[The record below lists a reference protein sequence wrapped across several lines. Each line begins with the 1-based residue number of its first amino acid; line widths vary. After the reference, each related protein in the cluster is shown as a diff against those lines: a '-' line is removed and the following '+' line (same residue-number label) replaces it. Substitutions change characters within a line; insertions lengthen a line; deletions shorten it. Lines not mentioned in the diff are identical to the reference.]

1 MFKRLKF
8 LISFVLLLGVA
19 AGAYAADLEV
29 GCGATYIVPPGP
41 CHEYGD
47 CDIRGTLIVPA
58 GACLICNDRSGLDG
72 CTECGPFETMA
83 TIIVEGEMY
92 VNDRFD
98 IGQDH
103 DGQLIVRNG
112 GIFEQCCNSDGLKLP
127 DNSGGCHY
135 IFIDGAGSR
144 LRAVRI
150 EAIPDRDAHIDLCDG
165 ACLELENRLES
176 PCYRHD
182 PACWIPEG
190 TLTCCGSTCELE
202 VINDIPVSGG
212 VTVCA
217 PPGCDPNKA
226 SGPDPADGATGVKSK
241 NTEVNL
247 CWQASCAVAGCP
259 MCRHF
264 IYFGTDCNEVE
275 YAALFEIGWVPPD
288 VYRGWLP
295 AGVTCYNVGNLPLWT
310 TRCWRI
316 DEGPMGPIVKGDVWT
331 FTTGCPLIVGD
342 LNLDCLLNLEDYA
355 ILLETWGQ
363 EQYFPW
369 D

>member
-1 MFKRLKF
+1 MCKRLKF

-29 GCGATYIVPPGP
+29 GCGATYIIPPGP

-47 CDIRGTLIVPA
+47 CDIRGTLIVPT
-58 GACLICNDRSGLDG
+58 GACLICNDRSSLDG

-98 IGQDH
+98 IGRDH

-127 DNSGGCHY
+127 DDSGGCHY

-144 LRAVRI
+144 MRAVRI

-165 ACLELENRLES
+165 ACLELENVIES

-182 PACWIPEG
+182 PACWIPDG
-190 TLTCCGSTCELE
+190 TLTCCGSTCELII
-202 VINDIPVSGG
+202 VPGPGPDGATIW
-212 VTVCA
+212 A
-217 PPGCDPNKA
+217 PIACHPTKA
-226 SGPDPADGATGVKSK
+226 SNPDPVDGATGVKSVI
-241 NTEVNL
+241 TEVVL
-247 CWQASCAVAGCP
+247 KWTASCDVQGCP

-264 IYFGTDCNEVE
+264 VYFGDDCQAVE
-275 YAALFEIGWVPPD
+275 DAPIFEIGWTPPPE
-288 VYRGWLP
+288 YMGWLP
-295 AGVTCYNVGNLPLWT
+295 GAITEYNVGNLLLWKNY
-310 TRCWRI
+310 CWRI

-331 FTTGCPLIVGD
+331 FTTGCPLIDGD

-355 ILLETWGQ
+355 ILLETWGE